1 MKQTSRIFLY
11 SRLAFCINNAYKRAY
26 EKGIQETSARIRCC
40 LSTFTTLSR
49 EIRLSAV
56 HILSASPRIMKKI
69 FSQSIDF
76 SKVDTLIYHLPDG
89 PSLSVNLENLED
101 LFDLEM
107 EMGEYCDTSEI
118 DGVVHFFPK
127 GNA

>member
-1 MKQTSRIFLY
+1 
-11 SRLAFCINNAYKRAY
+11 
-26 EKGIQETSARIRCC
+26 
-40 LSTFTTLSR
+40 
-49 EIRLSAV
+49 
-56 HILSASPRIMKKI
+56 MKKI
-69 FSQSIDF
+69 FTPTIDF

-89 PSLSVNLENLED
+89 PTLSVNMNTLEE

-107 EMGEYCDTSEI
+107 EIGEVCDTSDI